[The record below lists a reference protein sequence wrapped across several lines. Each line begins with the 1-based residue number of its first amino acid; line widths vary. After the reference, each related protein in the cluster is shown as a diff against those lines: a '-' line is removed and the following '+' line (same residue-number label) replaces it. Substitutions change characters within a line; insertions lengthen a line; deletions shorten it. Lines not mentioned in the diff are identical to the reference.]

1 MRPQFHSTRTHPQ
14 CIARVSL
21 GHRLRC
27 RSGRQTGIKARDP
40 QASHEEARNQAQ
52 RQVLAV
58 TSTRD
63 RPRAPP
69 RVTGSPPVTDTTR
82 SLDRQYCGLALQQPS
97 HRWPDTCSAHWHG
110 IYQHA
115 GVPALLFI
123 TQPTSVTLVSI
134 GLEGKL
140 LGAWVEEAR
149 QIVADARASDRVCLN
164 LQGLM
169 FADSRGIELLRTL
182 RREGVPLVGCSA
194 LIEGL
199 LAANEAS
206 ANGVATPAAPSHD
219 E

>member
-1 MRPQFHSTRTHPQ
+1 
-14 CIARVSL
+14 
-21 GHRLRC
+21 
-27 RSGRQTGIKARDP
+27 
-40 QASHEEARNQAQ
+40 
-52 RQVLAV
+52 
-58 TSTRD
+58 
-63 RPRAPP
+63 
-69 RVTGSPPVTDTTR
+69 
-82 SLDRQYCGLALQQPS
+82 
-97 HRWPDTCSAHWHG
+97 
-110 IYQHA
+110 
-115 GVPALLFI
+115 
-123 TQPTSVTLVSI
+123 VTLVSI

-149 QIVADARASDRVCLN
+149 QIVAAARASDRVCLN